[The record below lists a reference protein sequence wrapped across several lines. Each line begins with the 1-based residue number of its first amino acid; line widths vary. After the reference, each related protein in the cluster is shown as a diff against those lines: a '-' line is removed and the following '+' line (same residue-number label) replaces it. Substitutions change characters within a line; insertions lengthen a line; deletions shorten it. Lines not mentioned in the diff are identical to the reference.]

1 MADID
6 VSRRWKVE
14 NLRKYCQARG
24 LSTTNYKRK
33 DELVG
38 LAFAACAQ
46 NYAVVNSK
54 AKKLD
59 SSTANCWPSG
69 LDDGSVIPDPE
80 KLDESG
86 WISEADGVKLW
97 PPCMVMNISD

>member
-6 VSRRWKVE
+6 VSRRWKVD

-59 SSTANCWPSG
+59 SSTANC
-69 LDDGSVIPDPE
+69 
-80 KLDESG
+80 
-86 WISEADGVKLW
+86 
-97 PPCMVMNISD
+97 